1 MKTMKKAFNTCF
13 GGKGK
18 WEEDYT
24 WDKSNK
30 TIAEATEEKTRKED
44 KEEIKKLKERIEE
57 LEMQL
62 RDKGNEGEQ
71 AQQAQHP
78 TGATGEELDVFQT
91 EALQNAIG
99 PGKYESMMSI
109 RTSLDGSM
117 SSQMDGPVGDTYDQR
132 GIFKRPACQKRHIWN
147 KSNRKDW
154 WPFKKSERALTGNS
168 EDMVDQ
174 FMKFS
179 RLGKVMKDCK
189 NLMWEKSMY
198 TPLAEMF
205 ESASIPRICLPA
217 LEKVLADDLSSALQ
231 IVKEAPEDM
240 SDLSGWINMK
250 YEFVWAN
257 PACYKWWGQTSGDME
272 GLNAFKNYLQS
283 SNSSYRRYM
292 KAVITS
298 YWEGD
303 LQPKRH
309 VYNYFGSEPGVKK
322 QAIFSISQTT
332 PVLVEIENKIYFG
345 TIVEHNAPQ
354 KHEKEIYQIV
364 SRSHSCFKYSRTSV
378 TIFTPCGV
386 ILQQNPVA
394 NYLFGMDSAETNL
407 FSDFKK
413 DGTPVDRIKALFAD
427 NEDLYDDMWETVM
440 VKNENWW
447 KKMKVYK
454 HNLRPMREL
463 NLSISMT
470 SSGSSSFKSARSQS
484 EYGEHSW
491 YMINFNKFADPADG
505 QIVLFC
511 EMRDV
516 TEMVEKEQKLRA
528 ARKHEHDLLQS
539 IIPEHIIGHLVDEKK
554 KNKIALENSD
564 SDSDGFLDISAL
576 RMINDNRVR
585 DVAEHHEQ
593 VTVSFLDIVGFTN
606 ISSQSSPGEVMTM
619 LNRLFSIVDELS
631 DRHNIYKVETIGDAY
646 MSVAGLNLKSEKA
659 KLENSGTK
667 LMDCGGTL
675 GCPGYHATRMIAFCK
690 AVLDE
695 AKLVLTPMDSPV
707 EIRVGV
713 HTGDVMTGV
722 VGNKMPRFCLFGDTV
737 NVASRMESTGK
748 TGHIQASDVTRTLV
762 TCEDWVPT
770 GGVEVKGKGTMET
783 FLLEH

>member
-1 MKTMKKAFNTCF
+1 M
-13 GGKGK
+13 G
-18 WEEDYT
+18 
-24 WDKSNK
+24 
-30 TIAEATEEKTRKED
+30 
-44 KEEIKKLKERIEE
+44 
-57 LEMQL
+57 
-62 RDKGNEGEQ
+62 
-71 AQQAQHP
+71 
-78 TGATGEELDVFQT
+78 
-91 EALQNAIG
+91 
-99 PGKYESMMSI
+99 
-109 RTSLDGSM
+109 
-117 SSQMDGPVGDTYDQR
+117 
-132 GIFKRPACQKRHIWN
+132 
-147 KSNRKDW
+147 
-154 WPFKKSERALTGNS
+154 
-168 EDMVDQ
+168 
-174 FMKFS
+174 
-179 RLGKVMKDCK
+179 
-189 NLMWEKSMY
+189 
-198 TPLAEMF
+198 
-205 ESASIPRICLPA
+205 
-217 LEKVLADDLSSALQ
+217 
-231 IVKEAPEDM
+231 EAPEDM

-250 YEFVWAN
+250 YEVVWAN
-257 PACYKWWGQTSGDME
+257 PACYKWWGQTPGDVE
-272 GLNAFKNYLQS
+272 GLKAFKDYLQS
-283 SNSSYRRYM
+283 SNSSYRRWA

-345 TIVEHNAPQ
+345 TILEHNAAQ

-511 EMRDV
+511 EMRDI
-516 TEMVEKEQKLRA
+516 TEIVDKEQKLRA

-554 KNKIALENSD
+554 KNKVALENSD

-619 LNRLFSIVDELS
+619 LIRLFSIVDELS

-646 MSVAGLNLKSEKA
+646 MSVAGLNLKSDTEKG
-659 KLENSGTK
+659 LRE
-667 LMDCGGTL
+667 CGESKH
-675 GCPGYHATRMIAFCK
+675 HASRMIAFCK
-690 AVLDE
+690 DILDG
-695 AKLVLTPMDSPV
+695 ATSVLTPMNSPV
-707 EIRVGV
+707 EIRIGV

-722 VGNKMPRFCLFGDTV
+722 VGYKMPRFCLFGDTV

-748 TGHIQASDVTRTLV
+748 PGHIHASDATRDLAPN
-762 TCEDWVPT
+762 EDWEPT
-770 GGVEVKGKGTMET
+770 GGVEVKGKGLIHT
-783 FLLEH
+783 FLLKPS